1 MLALTPEV
9 PSQRLCAPASPSAG
23 QGCPSTFPML
33 DPRIAGQCHL
43 LQKGCLDRAV
53 AEVHVSLIIL
63 HVATLWIP
71 SESLPQFVIVSP
83 VYLLIVVLLF
93 IVLLVVYWPP
103 LNDRF
108 HESGDKFSP

>member
-1 MLALTPEV
+1 M
-9 PSQRLCAPASPSAG
+9 
-23 QGCPSTFPML
+23 
-33 DPRIAGQCHL
+33 
-43 LQKGCLDRAV
+43 